1 MVESIKKGNTEDVMK
16 KIESS
21 EARRCA
27 SRSDRRKSGGLST
40 PAKVLIILLAVLIV
54 AAAGLGIYMVSYTKG
69 LMKDPSGAFDTGNKD
84 SDIGVDDEGNLTGK
98 CNILFLGID
107 SNSEREGEHRG
118 WHSDVM
124 MLCTVDFDKD
134 TIELLSVP
142 RDMWVTVPKEM
153 DENGNVTKSVSQRIN
168 TAYNFGGGPDG
179 RGALFA
185 KKAFEDFINMDGKF
199 NVKIDYYM
207 SIDMDGIYKL
217 ADDLGGVEVVMDRD
231 VKGVGKKGETVTITT
246 DNIDPYLRTR
256 KGAGDDFGRVSR
268 QQDYI
273 LAVAKKLKGMD
284 AVSAA
289 SRLYGTMSK
298 YTKTDLSLDQC
309 VALAG
314 FVKNKLDLD
323 SMSKYTVPSK
333 GFTTD
338 GGAAVLAPVEDEFEQ
353 YMREHF

>member
-1 MVESIKKGNTEDVMK
+1 MK
-16 KIESS
+16 RIEGE
-21 EARRCA
+21 EAQVRA
-27 SRSDRRKSGGLST
+27 SRRGREEKKEGLST
-40 PAKVLIILLAVLIV
+40 PAKVLIIVLAALIL
-54 AAAGLGIYMVSYTKG
+54 AAAVLGIYLVSYTKG
-69 LMKDPSGAFDTGNKD
+69 LMNDPADAFDTD
-84 SDIGVDDEGNLTGK
+84 SSNIGVDDEGNLTGR

-107 SNSEREGEHRG
+107 SNAEREEERRG

-124 MLCTVDFDKD
+124 MLCTVDFDRD

-168 TAYNFGGGPDG
+168 TAYNYGGGPDG
-179 RGALFA
+179 RGAEFA
-185 KKAFEDFINMDGKF
+185 VRCFEDFINMDGRF
-199 NVKIDYYM
+199 DVKIDYYI

-217 ADDLGGVEVVMDRD
+217 ADDLGGVEVVLDRD
-231 VKGVGKKGETVTITT
+231 LKGVGAKGETVTITK
-246 DNIDPYLRTR
+246 DNIDPYVRTR

-268 QQDYI
+268 QQDYL

-284 AVSAA
+284 VISAA
-289 SRLYGTMSK
+289 ARLYGTVTK
-298 YTKTDLSLDQC
+298 YARTDLSLDQC

-314 FVKNKLDLD
+314 FVKNDLDLD
-323 SMSKYTVPSK
+323 SMSKYTVSCT

-338 GGAAVLAPVEDEFEQ
+338 AGASVLAPVEEELDK